1 MRVLLIS
8 ALRDEGPH
16 LAEWIAHHRAIGV
29 TDFLLFTNDCS
40 DGTDAMLDRLAPL
53 GVVHLRNEV
62 RPGKSVQW
70 TALRAGWRHEL
81 RKAAD
86 WVLTIDCDEFVN
98 LRAPLKTLAELVERV
113 GEADAVVLPW
123 RLFGHAGARR
133 LTEAPTTELFTRA
146 APPGCDYP
154 VGSRQFKTLFRRRGP
169 FGQIGVHRPRVR
181 PRVRPGTPARW
192 VDGSGRP
199 MPEWFANAE
208 GRITLFG
215 MEEASDLVQLNH
227 YSLRSA
233 QSFLLKRQRGLPNRQ
248 GKAIDLMYW
257 VERNFNC
264 TEDTSIAHLAEG
276 TRACLAEIMALPGFA
291 ELQAAAHAHHHARF
305 EALLQDEAELKLYG
319 RLLLAA
325 GSEPLPAA
333 DVTELIA
340 RFRAGPAQAARRPKA
355 EARAG
360 AQETQAE
367 GRAVHD

>member
-16 LAEWIAHHRAIGV
+16 LAEWVAHHRAIGV
-29 TDFLLFTNDCS
+29 TDFLLFSNDCS
-40 DGTDAMLDRLAPL
+40 DGTDAMLDLLASM

-70 TALRAGWRHEL
+70 TALRAGWRHDL

-86 WVLTIDCDEFVN
+86 WVVTIDSDEFIN
-98 LRAPLKTLAELVERV
+98 LRAPLKTLGDLVARV
-113 GEADAVVLPW
+113 PEADAVVLPW

-133 LTEAPTTELFTRA
+133 LTEAPTTAAFTRA

-154 VGSRQFKTLFRRRGP
+154 VGSRQFKTLFRRHGP

-181 PRVRPGTPARW
+181 PGTAARW

-208 GRITLFG
+208 ARITLFG

-264 TEDTSIAHLAEG
+264 VEDTSISHLGDG
-276 TRACLAEIMALPGFA
+276 TRACLEEIMALPGFA
-291 ELQAAAHAHHHARF
+291 DLHAAAHAHHHARF
-305 EALLQDEAELKLYG
+305 EALLRDEAELKLYG

-325 GSEPLPAA
+325 GSTPLPAA
-333 DVTELIA
+333 DVTDLIA
-340 RFRAGPAQAARRPKA
+340 RFRAGPAQAGSGAG
-355 EARAG
+355 EQERAG
-360 AQETQAE
+360 
-367 GRAVHD
+367 DD